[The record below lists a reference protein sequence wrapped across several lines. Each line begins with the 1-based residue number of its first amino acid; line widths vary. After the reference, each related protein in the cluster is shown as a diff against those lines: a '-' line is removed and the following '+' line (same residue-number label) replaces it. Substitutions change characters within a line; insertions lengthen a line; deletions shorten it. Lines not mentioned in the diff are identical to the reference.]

1 MNLIANIGFK
11 KKNFVAVRLV
21 RHALLF
27 GLYLISPTVPP

>member
-11 KKNFVAVRLV
+11 IFVAVRLV